1 MSEYYTKYNT
11 ITKPKLISLYTL
23 DLTPEQ
29 KYVDSIV
36 YQAEDAGLTG
46 ATGFTIYLPPPALN
60 PTDLLD
66 SLIIAFADSNVTTI
80 STAGVTGY
88 KITWN

>member
-1 MSEYYTKYNT
+1 MSTYTKYNT
-11 ITKPKLISLYTL
+11 ITKPKLVSVYTL

-36 YQAEDAGLTG
+36 YQTEDAGLTG

-60 PTDLLD
+60 PADLFDNLV
-66 SLIIAFADSNVTTI
+66 IAFPSSEVTTI

-88 KITWN
+88 NINWG

>member
-1 MSEYYTKYNT
+1 MATYTKYNT
-11 ITKPKLISLYTL
+11 ITKPKLVSVYT
-23 DLTPEQ
+23 DNLTPEQ

-46 ATGFTIYLPPPALN
+46 ATGFTVYLPPPALN
-60 PTDLLD
+60 PVDLFD
-66 SLIIAFADSNVTTI
+66 NLIIAFPGSNVTKI

-88 KITWN
+88 NINWG